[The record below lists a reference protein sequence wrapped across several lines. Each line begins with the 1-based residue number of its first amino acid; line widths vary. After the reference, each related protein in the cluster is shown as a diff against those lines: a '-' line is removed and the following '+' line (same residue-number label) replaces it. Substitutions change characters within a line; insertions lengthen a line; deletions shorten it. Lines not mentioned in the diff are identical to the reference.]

1 MGGLRLGGSARL
13 TPALPPAL
21 AEPFP
26 GPIPAGRCV
35 KFYIA
40 PVTISGQKSVT
51 CGFKNAARGACN
63 FLHSAPGEGL
73 KLEARSHSD
82 LPLEEAAPGQD
93 QLPER
98 VRQGVEGAGGDADD
112 GPVLLGALDVDAAI
126 PVALLAGEVVFTV
139 VHDADA

>member
-26 GPIPAGRCV
+26 AGRCV

-40 PVTISGQKSVT
+40 LVTIAGQKSVT
-51 CGFKNAARGACN
+51 CGFKNAARGACS

-112 GPVLLGALDVDAAI
+112 GPVLLGAFDVDAAI

>member
-1 MGGLRLGGSARL
+1 MTSGALHRPLPSLRR
-13 TPALPPAL
+13 ALPWPHL
-21 AEPFP
+21 
-26 GPIPAGRCV
+26 AGRCV

-40 PVTISGQKSVT
+40 LVTIVGQKSVT

-73 KLEARSHSD
+73 KLAARSHSG

-98 VRQGVEGAGGDADD
+98 VREGVEGAGGDADD
-112 GPVLLGALDVDAAI
+112 GPVVLGALDVDAAI